1 MDKQSPEE
9 KLAGVEIKPVEREC
23 LERVFEYLSK
33 FVLSSKRLRP
43 FIFND
48 YNGIYNVC
56 NAMMI
61 RYGFYMNIKLN

>member
-33 FVLSSKRLRP
+33 SDLSNKRFQA
-43 FIFND
+43 FIFKD
-48 YNGIYNVC
+48 YNGNYNAC
-56 NAMMI
+56 DAITI
-61 RYGFYMNIKLN
+61 RYGLLRI